1 MKMRP
6 PATPLITI
14 DPYFSVWCTADTLAG
29 NDTRHW
35 TGAPNR
41 LVGEALIDGAVY
53 HFMGCG
59 SGMPMQ
65 QTAFDMD
72 YFSTYYTYAASGVQL
87 TLRFSSPLLLTDL
100 MLCSRPVSYLTVSA
114 VATDGN
120 AHTVSVRI
128 FADDELCLDKKGEHE
143 TVTEI
148 RALDKLCAVRVG
160 SAEQHPL
167 NRSGDNVRIDWG
179 YFWLASD
186 AAGASAACDNGG
198 ISITAPVACGAAIQF
213 AFAYDDVHSL
223 EYFGT
228 PVDAYWRTAGET
240 FEEMLTRAL
249 AESHAILH
257 RCDAF
262 SHALAERCLTAGGER
277 YLELTMLAYR
287 QAIAAHK
294 LCTDPN
300 GDLLFV
306 SKECFSNGCAAT
318 VDVTYP
324 SIPLFLLFQP
334 ELVNAM
340 LRPVF
345 RYAASPAWPFD
356 FAPHDAGCYPLLN
369 GQVYSNG
376 TDPKNQM
383 PVEECGN
390 MLICAYAAAYYTG
403 NSAFAMSHLDLLTKW
418 ADYLVGIGVNPDNQ
432 LCTDDF
438 AGHLAHN
445 CNLSL
450 KAICALACFARL
462 LAMDGRDGSAY
473 EAAACKMAAEWV
485 PMAANGDGSY
495 RLAFDQPGTF
505 SMKYNMIWDK
515 VFDLGLFDDSVR
527 ETEVASYL
535 VRQNRYGLPLDNRAD
550 YTKSDWLVW
559 IASLSTTKSAFE
571 ALTAPLWLAYDE
583 TPDRVP
589 MTDWYFTSSAKQRGF
604 QNRTVQGGIF
614 MRLLLPQA

>member
-72 YFSTYYTYAASGVQL
+72 YLSTYYTSAASGVQL

-114 VATDGN
+114 VATNGN

-485 PMAANGDGSY
+485 PMAANGDG
-495 RLAFDQPGTF
+495 
-505 SMKYNMIWDK
+505 
-515 VFDLGLFDDSVR
+515 
-527 ETEVASYL
+527 
-535 VRQNRYGLPLDNRAD
+535 
-550 YTKSDWLVW
+550 
-559 IASLSTTKSAFE
+559 
-571 ALTAPLWLAYDE
+571 
-583 TPDRVP
+583 
-589 MTDWYFTSSAKQRGF
+589 
-604 QNRTVQGGIF
+604 
-614 MRLLLPQA
+614 

>member
-1 MKMRP
+1 
-6 PATPLITI
+6 
-14 DPYFSVWCTADTLAG
+14 
-29 NDTRHW
+29 
-35 TGAPNR
+35 
-41 LVGEALIDGAVY
+41 
-53 HFMGCG
+53 
-59 SGMPMQ
+59 
-65 QTAFDMD
+65 
-72 YFSTYYTYAASGVQL
+72 
-87 TLRFSSPLLLTDL
+87 
-100 MLCSRPVSYLTVSA
+100 
-114 VATDGN
+114 
-120 AHTVSVRI
+120 
-128 FADDELCLDKKGEHE
+128 
-143 TVTEI
+143 
-148 RALDKLCAVRVG
+148 
-160 SAEQHPL
+160 
-167 NRSGDNVRIDWG
+167 
-179 YFWLASD
+179 
-186 AAGASAACDNGG
+186 
-198 ISITAPVACGAAIQF
+198 
-213 AFAYDDVHSL
+213 
-223 EYFGT
+223 
-228 PVDAYWRTAGET
+228 
-240 FEEMLTRAL
+240 
-249 AESHAILH
+249 
-257 RCDAF
+257 
-262 SHALAERCLTAGGER
+262 
-277 YLELTMLAYR
+277 
-287 QAIAAHK
+287 
-294 LCTDPN
+294 
-300 GDLLFV
+300 
-306 SKECFSNGCAAT
+306 
-318 VDVTYP
+318 
-324 SIPLFLLFQP
+324 
-334 ELVNAM
+334 M